1 MGGGGRV
8 VSKINEEKVQGV
20 EMFEKSLHVYQN
32 HQLMQVVLERRTA
45 CRKNI
50 FKTQR
55 GNDIRIR
62 K

>member
-1 MGGGGRV
+1 MR
-8 VSKINEEKVQGV
+8 KKVQGA

-32 HQLMQVVLERRTA
+32 HQLIKVVLERRTA

-50 FKTQR
+50 FQTQR